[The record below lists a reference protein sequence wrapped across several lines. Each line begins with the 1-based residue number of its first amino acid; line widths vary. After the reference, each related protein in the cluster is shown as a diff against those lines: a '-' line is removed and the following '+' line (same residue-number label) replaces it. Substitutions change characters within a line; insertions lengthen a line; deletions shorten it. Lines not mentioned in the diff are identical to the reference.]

1 MGNEIHTGLGV
12 IWSSGN
18 IAIVVEM
25 VLIIMQQV
33 LIGFLLKGLLNM
45 KDVLEKVNTTLAV
58 LLERLNNHD

>member
-1 MGNEIHTGLGV
+1 MHEGLQV

-18 IAIVVEM
+18 IAIVVLM
-25 VLIIMQQV
+25 VIVLMQQV
-33 LIGFLLKGLLNM
+33 LIGFLLRGLLNM